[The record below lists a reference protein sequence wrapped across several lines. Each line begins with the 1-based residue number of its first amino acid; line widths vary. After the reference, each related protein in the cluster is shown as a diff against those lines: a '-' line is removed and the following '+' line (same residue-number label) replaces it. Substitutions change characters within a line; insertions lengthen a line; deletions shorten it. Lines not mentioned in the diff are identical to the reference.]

1 MATKKSSWPL
11 TTVAITLGMLVLPM
25 FPQAEPPTTGDTSE
39 VSDEV
44 ADLMRR
50 AEQGNASAQLD
61 LGLMYGNGQGV
72 SQDYTQAARWF
83 REAAEQGNV
92 AAQFNLGVIYSDGKG
107 VPQDFTQA
115 IPWYRRAAEQG
126 SSAAQFNLGVMYDNG
141 RGVPQDYREAFR
153 WYRAAAEQG
162 NAAAQHNLGLMYDNG
177 QGVLQ
182 DYIQAH
188 MWYNL
193 ATSSLSGQDRE
204 IPSGNRDTVA
214 NKMTSEQIAEA
225 QRLAREWRPKTGD
238 Q

>member
-1 MATKKSSWPL
+1 L
-11 TTVAITLGMLVLPM
+11 TTVAIILGMLVLPI
-25 FPQAEPPTTGDTSE
+25 FPQNERPTTGDTSE
-39 VSDEV
+39 DSDEV
-44 ADLMRR
+44 AVLMKR

-72 SQDYTQAARWF
+72 LQDYTQAARWF

-92 AAQFNLGVIYSDGKG
+92 AAQFNLGVVYSDGKG

-115 IPWYRRAAEQG
+115 IQWYRRAAEQG
-126 SSAAQFNLGVMYDNG
+126 NAAAQFSLGVMYDNG
-141 RGVPQDYREAFR
+141 RGVPQDYREAAR

-177 QGVLQ
+177 QGVPQ

-188 MWYNL
+188 MWYNI
-193 ATSSLSGQDRE
+193 AASSLTGQDRE
-204 IPSGNRDTVA
+204 VPSRNREA
-214 NKMTSEQIAEA
+214 IAKKMTSEQIAEA
-225 QRLAREWRPKTGD
+225 QRLAREWKPETGA